1 MFDLF
6 SINMEMLIREVA
18 LYLNWLR
25 YRVVYRKRIRFRGF
39 CVICALKGSKIQFN
53 NVGGVI

>member
-1 MFDLF
+1 
-6 SINMEMLIREVA
+6 MEMLIREVA